1 MVYIGSEHIHIRI
14 DKMTNTKISFDTSG
28 TIITIIIFGM
38 IGYFVYDNSI
48 DAAISVMLLSFVVG
62 LVTLLSLIPII
73 GWLISIPLSY
83 YLVIPAMLEM
93 TGIEYTWLITVI
105 FTLSVLLGLLITAFT
120 TVMAIEFLRWRQ
132 R

>member
-1 MVYIGSEHIHIRI
+1 
-14 DKMTNTKISFDTSG
+14 MTNTKISFDTPG

-105 FTLSVLLGLLITAFT
+105 FTLNVLLGLLITAFT
-120 TVMAIEFLRWRQ
+120 TVMAIEFLKWR
-132 R
+132 